1 MTMTNSASQRYLSL
15 LPILLLMTIAAWLTP
30 SKAAAQDSLANT
42 KDVINAQ
49 MVSIGYTDLLDT
61 YLSPEKY
68 KGANLQF
75 ISHTTRFT
83 PGRRW
88 AHRIAH
94 YGNIATTND
103 RNEKGSLMQ
112 GLYTLDVAFVRQ
124 YNLLNGRLQLLAG
137 GMTDFN
143 IGGVYNSRNQNNPA
157 QIRLSMQV
165 GPTTSARYDFHLF
178 RRPFTLNYEVAVPL
192 IGLMFSPNY
201 GQSYYEIF
209 SRGNYEHN
217 AVVTT
222 PFNAP
227 SLRQMLTL
235 DFKMLGAHLRIGYL
249 GDIQQAKANNLR
261 QHAYTHALVI
271 GYVRNL
277 RIIKR

>member
-1 MTMTNSASQRYLSL
+1 MTNNARNRHLSILSA
-15 LPILLLMTIAAWLTP
+15 LLLMAAWLTP
-30 SKAAAQDSLANT
+30 TPMSAQELTDNSKE
-42 KDVINAQ
+42 VVNAQ
-49 MVSIGYTDLLDT
+49 MVSLGYVNLLDT

-68 KGANLQF
+68 TGF
-75 ISHTTRFT
+75 DFRYISHTTRYT
-83 PGRRW
+83 PGKHWARR
-88 AHRIAH
+88 IVH
-94 YGNIATTND
+94 YGDIATGND

-112 GLYTLDVAFVRQ
+112 GLYTLDIAFVRQ
-124 YNLLNGRLQLLAG
+124 YDLMGGRLHLQAG

-157 QIRLSMQV
+157 QLRLSMQV
-165 GPTTSARYDFHLF
+165 GPTATARYDFSLF
-178 RRPFTLNYEVAVPL
+178 RKPFTLSYELAAPL

-222 PFNAP
+222 PFNSL
-227 SLRQMLTL
+227 SLRHMLTL
-235 DFKMLGAHLRIGYL
+235 DFPLWHAHMRIGYL
-249 GDIQQAKANNLR
+249 GDIQQAKANNLK

-271 GYVRNL
+271 GFVRNL
-277 RIIKR
+277 KITYK